1 MSKKRKGKKKRS
13 TAVTA
18 KRRSEQHKVGFETTS
33 LNLPEGAKL
42 FSLKSDKAVR
52 LDILPYIVGKGN
64 PWADEGTLHYERTFW
79 VHRGIGVDQSSY
91 ICLRKTCNEKCPV
104 CEYRAKLSKDPD
116 ADEDLIKDLA
126 PKERQL
132 FNVIDTRDRDK
143 GVQLWDISFHL
154 FGKSLDARIRN
165 ADEDDGYENFAE
177 LEDGFTLKLGIEEGH
192 YGKISFYS
200 VETIDFKPRKEDYD
214 EDILEEVYCLDELL
228 NIIPYKE
235 LKQILLQTEDDDD
248 DENEPKSKKGK
259 KGKKGKSKKQKKD
272 DDEFEDDDEEF
283 EDEDDDEEF
292 EDDDEEFEDD
302 DEEFEDS
309 DDDEE
314 FEDEDDD
321 EFEDEDD
328 GEEFEDDDDDE
339 EFEDDDDEDEDEPK
353 SKKGKKGK
361 SKKKPDKKSSKKKC
375 PQKGT
380 FGKDTDQI
388 EGCRDCPIWDEC
400 DDEKHKD

>member
-91 ICLRKTCNEKCPV
+91 ICLRKTCNEKCPI

-248 DENEPKSKKGK
+248 DDKDEDKPKSK
-259 KGKKGKSKKQKKD
+259 KGKKGKSKKQKKE
-272 DDEFEDDDEEF
+272 DDEFEDD
-283 EDEDDDEEF
+283 
-292 EDDDEEFEDD
+292 EFEDD

-321 EFEDEDD
+321 EFED
-328 GEEFEDDDDDE
+328 DDE
-339 EFEDDDDEDEDEPK
+339 EFEDEDDEFEDEDDEFEDEDDDEFEDEPK

-361 SKKKPDKKSSKKKC
+361 SKKKPDKKSSKKNAPK
-375 PQKGT
+375 KGRS
-380 FGKDTDQI
+380 GKT
-388 EGCRDCPIWDEC
+388 RT
-400 DDEKHKD
+400 K